1 MSRPVIEIYSSLD
14 CPYAYLATYRLRQLW
29 PDVAGRVRLAW
40 RTLSLEY
47 VNERPV
53 SKPLLDAE
61 RPLFAKIE
69 PQLPWEPWQAAE
81 WNWPTTMWP
90 AHEALACA
98 QVQGAA
104 AAFTMSWAL
113 RHAFFAQSKNVALRH
128 EILAVARRV
137 AKEGTLDPEQLT
149 ADWDAGRYK
158 QTVVDE
164 SRRGWHDLQLNGSAT
179 FVRPDGRRVTN
190 PALGEVDF
198 DEENYVLR
206 AYKPYDGDTMERYR
220 TLLESVAK
228 AGGPEPEDKMK
239 P

>member
-1 MSRPVIEIYSSLD
+1 MSLPVIEIYSSLD
-14 CPYAYLATYRLRQLW
+14 CPYAYLAAYRLRQIW
-29 PDVAGRVRLAW
+29 PEYAGRAQLAW

-53 SKPLLDAE
+53 SKPLIDAE

-69 PQLPWEPWQAAE
+69 PQLPWEAWQAPD

-98 QVQGAA
+98 QAQGAE
-104 AAFTMSWAL
+104 AAFAMSWAL

-137 AKEGTLDPEQLT
+137 AEETALDLEQFT
-149 ADWDAGRYK
+149 SDWDAGRYK
-158 QTVVDE
+158 QTVIE
-164 SRRGWHDLQLNGSAT
+164 NSHRGWHELQLDGSAT
-179 FVRPDGRRVTN
+179 FVLPDGQRMTN
-190 PALGEVDF
+190 PAIGEVDF

-206 AYKPYDGDTMERYR
+206 DYKPYEGNATERYR
-220 TLLESVAK
+220 ELLESVA
-228 AGGPEPEDKMK
+228 
-239 P
+239 